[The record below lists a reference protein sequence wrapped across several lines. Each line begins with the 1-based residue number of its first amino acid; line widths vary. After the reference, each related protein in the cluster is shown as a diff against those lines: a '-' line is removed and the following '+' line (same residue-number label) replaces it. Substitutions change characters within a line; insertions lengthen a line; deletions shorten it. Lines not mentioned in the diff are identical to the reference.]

1 MDENSDIL
9 GPPVSFAEFNDLC
22 DCKLTDEH
30 QHKQSPQIVG
40 KYLLLELSDTKPLSK
55 PALV

>member
-9 GPPVSFAEFNDLC
+9 GPPVSFAELNDLC

-40 KYLLLELSDTKPLSK
+40 KYLLLELSDTKPLS
-55 PALV
+55 